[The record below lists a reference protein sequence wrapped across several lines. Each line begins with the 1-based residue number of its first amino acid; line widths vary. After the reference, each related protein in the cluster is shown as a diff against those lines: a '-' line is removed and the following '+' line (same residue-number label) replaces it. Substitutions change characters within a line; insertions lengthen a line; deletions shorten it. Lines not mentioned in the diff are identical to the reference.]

1 MLGRIIR
8 RLFLFV
14 LLTGILGGGLGY
26 VYYDRALKTPLNLSS
41 DHDTVFTVAR
51 GDNITIIADKLE
63 ARHIIADAL
72 PVVVHA
78 RLTGQ
83 ASRLQAGDYR
93 LTEGSTIKDLLSDMV
108 TGKVATFSIT
118 VVEGRT
124 VAQLLEQIAT
134 SPDISQTLQG
144 KSEKEIA
151 ALLGIDGALEG
162 QFLPD
167 TYQHAYRESDL
178 DLLKRLH
185 RAMHDYLHAAWEK
198 RASGLPLQTP
208 YEALI
213 LASIVEKE
221 TGVASEREQVAGV
234 FVRRLQQ
241 GMRLQTDP
249 TVIYGAK
256 DYRGIITKTHL
267 QTDTPYNTYT
277 RDGLPPTPIAL
288 PSRASIDAALHPDNG
303 DALYFVADGKG
314 GHIFSAT
321 YEAHQ
326 KAVADY
332 RSRQKQQQ

>member
-1 MLGRIIR
+1 MVVYGR
-8 RLFLFV
+8 LS
-14 LLTGILGGGLGY
+14 GL
-26 VYYDRALKTPLNLSS
+26 
-41 DHDTVFTVAR
+41 
-51 GDNITIIADKLE
+51 
-63 ARHIIADAL
+63 
-72 PVVVHA
+72 
-78 RLTGQ
+78 

-93 LTEGSTIKDLLSDMV
+93 IVPGDTVTSLLQDMAQ
-108 TGKVATFSIT
+108 GKVATFSIT

-124 VAQLLEQIAT
+124 VAQLLAQIAAD
-134 SPDISQTLQG
+134 PAVEHTLQG
-144 KSEKEIA
+144 KSEQEIA

-167 TYQHAYRESDL
+167 TYQYPYRESDL
-178 DLLKRLH
+178 NLLKRLH
-185 RAMHDYLHAAWEK
+185 QAMQDYLENAWEK
-198 RASGLPLQTP
+198 RAPDLPLQNA

-221 TGVASEREQVAGV
+221 TGVASERDQVAGV

-256 DYRGIITKTHL
+256 DYQGVITKTHL

-288 PSRASIDAALHPDNG
+288 PSRASIDAALHPADG

-314 GHIFSAT
+314 GHVFSAT
-321 YEAHQ
+321 YDAHQ
-326 KAVADY
+326 KAVAEY
-332 RSRQKQQQ
+332 RVLQKQQQ

>member
-1 MLGRIIR
+1 MLRKFFR
-8 RLFLFV
+8 RLFF
-14 LLTGILGGGLGY
+14 LLLLVGLLGGGLAY
-26 VYYDRALKTPLNLSS
+26 LYYDRALKAPLRIP
-41 DHDTVFTVAR
+41 DTDIFTVVR
-51 GDNITIIADKLE
+51 GDNITTIAEKLE
-63 ARHIIADAL
+63 AQGIITDAL
-72 PVVVHA
+72 PVIVHG
-78 RLTGQ
+78 RLSGL

-93 LTEGSTIKDLLSDMV
+93 LLEGSTITHLLDDMAA
-108 TGKVATFSIT
+108 GKVATFSFT

-124 VAQLLEQIAT
+124 AAQLLAQIAAD
-134 SPDISQTLQG
+134 PHIEQTLQG
-144 KSEKEIA
+144 KSETEIA

-167 TYQHAYRESDL
+167 TYQYTYRETDL
-178 DLLKRLH
+178 NLLKRLH
-185 RAMHDYLHAAWEK
+185 QALHDYLQTAWEK
-198 RASGLPLQTP
+198 RAADLPLQNS

-249 TVIYGAK
+249 AVIYGAK
-256 DYRGIITKTHL
+256 DYQGVITKTHL

-288 PSRASIDAALHPDNG
+288 SSRASIDATLHPDNG

-314 GHIFSAT
+314 GHVFSAT
-321 YEAHQ
+321 YEQHQ
-326 KAVADY
+326 KAVAAY
-332 RSRQKQQQ
+332 RNRQK